1 MDFKEKKVVIMG
13 LGINKEGSGVSSALF
28 FAHSGA
34 RVLVTDYKP
43 RSFFTAQIK
52 KLTPH
57 KNIRF
62 VFGRHNE
69 SDFKNADIIIKN
81 PDVPKSSPYL
91 TIARAH
97 GIPVHNDWSVF
108 LSLHDNPVI
117 GVTGTRGKSTTTT
130 LIYEML
136 RNAYSAKL
144 CGNIGVSPL
153 AIARK
158 IKPKDILIAELS
170 SWNLQQFDVV
180 KKSPHIAVVTNLLP
194 DHLNKYKNIREYYR
208 DKENIFRYQTS
219 RDALVANKDNKEVVK
234 RIRQAHRGRVK
245 KAKAHILWFSQKP
258 FKGDGAYVKNG
269 KIIFSFDD
277 KTEQIC
283 SVKDIAIPG
292 AHNVENI
299 LAAVCVAAVAG
310 ISPKDIRT
318 AIIHF
323 HGVPN
328 RLELVREIKGIQYY
342 NDTTATSPDAVIAAL
357 RALDSKKIIL
367 LAGGT
372 DKKLDYSLFIKEIKK
387 YKPRLVLFAGTA
399 TDKIRKELGNYP
411 HILGDV
417 RSMKEAMRLAK
428 THAKKGDVVLL
439 SPGAASF
446 GIFKNE
452 FDRGAQF
459 SKTVK
464 RISTTR

>member
-1 MDFKEKKVVIMG
+1 MDFTGKKVVIMG

-28 FAHSGA
+28 FARAGA
-34 RVLVTDYKP
+34 QVLVTDYKP

-91 TIARAH
+91 AVARTH

-108 LSLHDNPVI
+108 LSLHDNPLV

-130 LIYEML
+130 LIHEML
-136 RNAYSAKL
+136 RNTYSVKL

-153 AIARK
+153 AIAGKTR
-158 IKPKDILIAELS
+158 PEDVLVAELS

-208 DKENIFRYQTS
+208 DKENIFRYQTN
-219 RDALVANKDNKEVVK
+219 RDALVANRDNKEVVK
-234 RIRQAHRGRVK
+234 RVK
-245 KAKAHILWFSQKP
+245 KAKAHILWFSHKP

-269 KIIFSFDD
+269 KIMFSFDGR
-277 KTEQIC
+277 TEQVC
-283 SVKDIAIPG
+283 SVKEIRIPG
-292 AHNVENI
+292 AHNLENV
-299 LAAVCVAAVAG
+299 LAAVCVAAIAG
-310 ISPKDIRT
+310 ISPKEIKRT
-318 AIIHF
+318 ITRFRGI
-323 HGVPN
+323 PN
-328 RLELVREIKGIQYY
+328 RLELVRETKGVQYY

-357 RALDSKKIIL
+357 RALDSKKVVL

-372 DKKLDYSLFIKEIKK
+372 DKKLDYSLFAKEIRK
-387 YKPRLVLFAGTA
+387 YKPRLILFAGTA
-399 TDKIRKELGNYP
+399 TDKIRKELKKYP
-411 HILGDV
+411 RILGEV

-428 THAKKGDVVLL
+428 AHAKKGDIVLL

-459 SKTVK
+459 YRQVKTMH
-464 RISTTR
+464 S